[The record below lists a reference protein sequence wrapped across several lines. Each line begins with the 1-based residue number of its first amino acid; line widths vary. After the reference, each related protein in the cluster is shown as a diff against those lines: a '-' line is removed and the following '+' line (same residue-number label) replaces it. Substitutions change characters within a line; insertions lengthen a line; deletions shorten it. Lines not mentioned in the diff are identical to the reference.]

1 MASLFMTPAELTRA
15 KESRD
20 FWRSKKATETQVF
33 ALCGCE
39 GGETGFIWKLD
50 SDGKEYTPP
59 GDHGQAKGS
68 FQWWPARG
76 AKIKDETGF
85 DVRDGPHLDCL
96 NGAYAEMTGLWSPY
110 RHVWRDLMAAKTAW
124 ACQLELV
131 KFYEQSRNQ
140 DADVVKRAAIAAYL
154 QHEIGGAS

>member
-1 MASLFMTPAELTRA
+1 MPNLFMTPAQLARA
-15 KESRD
+15 RESRD
-20 FWRSKKATETQVF
+20 FWRAKKAPEMQVF
-33 ALCGCE
+33 ALLGCE
-39 GGETGFIWKLD
+39 AGETGFIWKTD

-76 AKIKDETGF
+76 DKIKAECGC
-85 DVRDGPHLDCL
+85 DVRNGTHFDCL
-96 NGAYAEMTGLWSPY
+96 NGAYAEMTALWSAY

-124 ACQLELV
+124 ACEAELV

-140 DADVVKRAAIAAYL
+140 GPDTIKRVALAAYL
-154 QHEIGGAS
+154 QHEIGGAA